1 MIKIILVAVFL
12 LFGIITYACCMVAH
26 TSDEDAQRMY
36 QEYLERKKRKEKEWE
51 E

>member
-26 TSDEDAQRMY
+26 ISDEDAQRMY
-36 QEYLERKKRKEKEWE
+36 QEYLEWKRRKEEEWKE
-51 E
+51 

>member
-1 MIKIILVAVFL
+1 MIKIILMAVFL
-12 LFGIITYACCMVAH
+12 MFGTIAYACCMVAH

-36 QEYLERKKRKEKEWE
+36 QEHLEWKKREEEKWE

>member
-1 MIKIILVAVFL
+1 MIKIILMAVFL
-12 LFGIITYACCMVAH
+12 IFGTIAYACCMVAH

-36 QEYLERKKRKEKEWE
+36 QEHLERKKRKEKEWE

>member
-26 TSDEDAQRMY
+26 TSDKDAQRMY
-36 QEYLERKKRKEKEWE
+36 QEYLERKRRKEEEWKE
-51 E
+51 